1 MLSKGVN
8 KISWNTI
15 FLKGILSLLIVLS
28 FELRF
33 YTFYK
38 SIKTLLL
45 TDMLSPPE
53 IMLLVN
59 KKSSMMSGFVNTV
72 NKEKAQVGVLSKNCG
87 YNRELLVPPSV
98 VGLLSGE

>member
-1 MLSKGVN
+1 MD
-8 KISWNTI
+8 NT
-15 FLKGILSLLIVLS
+15 FKRHTFFVDNA
-28 FELRF
+28 ELRF

-59 KKSSMMSGFVNTV
+59 KKSSMISGFVNTV
-72 NKEKAQVGVLSKNCG
+72 NKEKAQVGVLS
-87 YNRELLVPPSV
+87 
-98 VGLLSGE
+98 